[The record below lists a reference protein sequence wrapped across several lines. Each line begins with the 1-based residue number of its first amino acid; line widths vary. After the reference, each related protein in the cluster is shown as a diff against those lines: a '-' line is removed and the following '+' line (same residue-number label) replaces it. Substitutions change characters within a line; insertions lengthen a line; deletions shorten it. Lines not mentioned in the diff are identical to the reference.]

1 MGAMGENFQLF
12 VFEDKIKRLDVR
24 RVDPYVE
31 GVLNVELGTKQ
42 ASEQIGR
49 FEMPLNSLFIP
60 RVGP

>member
-24 RVDPYVE
+24 RVDPYVG

-42 ASEQIGR
+42 VNRLAG
-49 FEMPLNSLFIP
+49 LKCL
-60 RVGP
+60 